1 VTADLAIVTGGAG
14 HVGTNLV
21 EALTAAGQRVR
32 VIDLRAPANDLGAEW
47 VRTDIRD
54 GEALRTAF
62 TGATVVYHLAAVI
75 STVGGLG
82 GHVESVN
89 VSGTDT
95 VARSALAAGVGRL
108 VHCSSI
114 HAFDIRRCRD
124 IDESAPR
131 SGSRTAPY
139 DRSKALGEDCVRA
152 NVAAGL
158 DAVIVNP
165 TGIIGPRDEAP
176 SRMGTV
182 LREFWRGRLPATS
195 GGGFDWVD
203 VRDVVMTLRAAAQLG
218 RTGEN
223 YLVGGHRCSVSHL
236 LERAAAASGEEPRL
250 RAVPMWS
257 LRMVSPFTTLA
268 ARRTGN
274 PLLPTIEA
282 LAALTAFPRVK
293 RAKATAELR
302 YEPRPLDD
310 TLRDLYTYYGES
322 GVLTP

>member
-1 VTADLAIVTGGAG
+1 M
-14 HVGTNLV
+14 
-21 EALTAAGQRVR
+21 
-32 VIDLRAPANDLGAEW
+32 
-47 VRTDIRD
+47 
-54 GEALRTAF
+54 
-62 TGATVVYHLAAVI
+62 
-75 STVGGLG
+75 
-82 GHVESVN
+82 
-89 VSGTDT
+89 SGTDT
-95 VARSALAAGVGRL
+95 VARSAPAAGIGRL
-108 VHCSSI
+108 VHCSPI

-139 DRSKALGEDCVRA
+139 DRSKALGEDGVRA
-152 NVAAGL
+152 DVAAGL

-182 LREFWRGRLPATS
+182 LREFWHGRLPATS
-195 GGGFDWVD
+195 SGGFDWVD
-203 VRDVVMTLRAAAQLG
+203 VRDVVMALRAAAQLG

-236 LERAAAASGEEPRL
+236 LERAAAASGEESRL
-250 RAVPMWS
+250 RVVPMWS
-257 LRMVSPFTTLA
+257 LRLVSPFTTLA

-282 LAALTAFPRVK
+282 LAALTAFPRVN

-302 YEPRPLDD
+302 YEPGVQLCASGWSSQRCRIGVWSAVVSALRAVTMSSASATGTPYRRASGTAMLDLPTPD
-310 TLRDLYTYYGES
+310 APQMSATIHEVLRTEAFTAPILADHRRRS
-322 GVLTP
+322 SR